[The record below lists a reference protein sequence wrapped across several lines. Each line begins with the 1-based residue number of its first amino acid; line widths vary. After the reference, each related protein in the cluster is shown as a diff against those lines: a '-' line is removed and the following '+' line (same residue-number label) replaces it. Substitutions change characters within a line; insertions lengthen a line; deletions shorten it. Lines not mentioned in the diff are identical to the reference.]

1 VVCRHLIE
9 AGVTL
14 INSEIAESNA
24 TFSEMDPSSLA
35 DELLALELN
44 ALISINLPTE
54 VAYMLLENGLPVI
67 SCSEGEVKHDFYTRP
82 VGLYNSATIAA
93 NFIVQRLSGFGQVLI
108 IGGAIDEGDD
118 RGFSRIE
125 GLKIRWGVFPAS
137 R

>member
-1 VVCRHLIE
+1 VESLKHLRIGVEIGPYDPYWVAAREVVCRHLIE

-24 TFSEMDPSSLA
+24 TFNEMDPSSLA

-67 SCSEGEVKHDFYTRP
+67 SCSEGKLSTISI
-82 VGLYNSATIAA
+82 VG
-93 NFIVQRLSGFGQVLI
+93 R
-108 IGGAIDEGDD
+108 
-118 RGFSRIE
+118 
-125 GLKIRWGVFPAS
+125 
-137 R
+137 